1 VKWNG
6 LVKPQIA
13 VDQTDRDLLGDGDV
27 MAVTVTLRGWGF
39 LYIHLAG
46 ESSRLR
52 RLLKAFLWP
61 LPIASGLMSPWVPVR
76 RMIAG
81 AGDEI
86 SLIVPCDRV
95 LNIHYINLFGWA
107 RYRFDASAYVKS
119 HALISHPSADDV
131 VVRIPSA
138 DFSGINISARLNA
151 TALLRK
157 AVSPKCPA
165 ILPMPGMHL
174 ERGEISPSVRH
185 ISYDHYIKSKKPQ
198 EGSE

>member
-27 MAVTVTLRGWGF
+27 MAVTVTLRGCGF

-52 RLLKAFLWP
+52 RMLKTFLWP
-61 LPIASGLMSPWVPVR
+61 LPIASGLVSPWVPVR

-81 AGDEI
+81 SGDEVP
-86 SLIVPCDRV
+86 LIVPCDRV
-95 LNIHYINLFGWA
+95 LNIHYINLFGWT
-107 RYRFDASAYVKS
+107 RHCFDTPAYVKE
-119 HALISHPSADDV
+119 HALVSHPSADDV

-138 DFSGINISARLNA
+138 RLNA
-151 TALLRK
+151 AAFLRK

-165 ILPMPGMHL
+165 TLRMPGMNL
-174 ERGEISPSVRH
+174 ERGEISPAVRH
-185 ISYDHYIKSKKPQ
+185 ISYDHYIKSRKHQ
-198 EGSE
+198 EGSK